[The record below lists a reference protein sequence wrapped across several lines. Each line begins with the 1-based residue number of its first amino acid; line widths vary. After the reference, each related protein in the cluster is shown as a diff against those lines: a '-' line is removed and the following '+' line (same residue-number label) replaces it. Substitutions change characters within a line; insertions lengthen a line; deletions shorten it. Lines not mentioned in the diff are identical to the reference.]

1 MTRILPV
8 AVAAFLLPLAA
19 HAGMWDGN
27 YSGKLVQ
34 VGSNAM
40 SCSKT
45 AGVQMNVAGD
55 TLTYHHFSNATFSAK
70 VGADGSFKDQ
80 QLNQYGGSR
89 SATMQTLSGTIGPG
103 GVSATVT
110 SQYCNYQLTLKRQG

>member
-1 MTRILPV
+1 MTRIVPITV
-8 AVAAFLLPLAA
+8 AILLPLVA

-27 YSGKLVQ
+27 YSGQLVQ

-40 SCSKT
+40 ACAKA

-55 TLTYHHFSNATFSAK
+55 TLTYHHFSNATFTAK
-70 VGADGSFKDQ
+70 VGADGSFKDTQ
-80 QLNQYGGSR
+80 QNQYGGSR
-89 SATMQTLSGTIGPG
+89 TATVQTLAGQIGAG
-103 GVSATVT
+103 GISATVT